1 MQGDNLGSSG
11 EDRPTYLFVIDSFGA
26 GGAERSLVELVPAVA
41 ARGRRPVV
49 VCLHSRDVGFEDDV
63 RASGVDLRFLSASG
77 LVGKV
82 RELRRLI
89 EEERP
94 ALVYSSLFEA
104 SLVTRLAA
112 ARKGVPVMVNLAN
125 TSYDPVRRLD
135 PNIKWW
141 RFRLVQE
148 VDGYLSRHLT
158 DHFHAVSQ
166 AVKDSAVASL
176 RIPPDQITV
185 VYRGRDP
192 ERIGEPT
199 PERRQRVRRA
209 LGLDDETP
217 VLVTVGR
224 QEFQKGHRYL
234 IEAMPK
240 ILERHPRTRLLIVGR
255 RGAATPELERAV
267 ADFGVADSVSFLGH
281 RADVTDLMAA
291 SDLFVFPSLFEGL
304 GGALIEALA
313 LGLPIVA
320 SDIPPVREVVG
331 DDPVADLVPPRDAA
345 ALAETVAALL
355 DEPDRRRRYAEAG
368 RDRFR
373 RMFLAEHAT
382 ARLVDLL
389 DEVAGLGPERS
400 AQPRGR

>member
-1 MQGDNLGSSG
+1 MEDSNLVPPAGS
-11 EDRPTYLFVIDSFGA
+11 RPTYLFVIDSIGA

-41 ARGRRPVV
+41 ARGRNPIV
-49 VCLHSRDVGFEDDV
+49 VCLRSRDVGFEDDM

-82 RELRRLI
+82 RELRHI
-89 EEERP
+89 AEDEAP

-104 SLVTRLAA
+104 SLVTRLATV
-112 ARKGVPVMVNLAN
+112 RMGVPVMVNLAN

-135 PNIKWW
+135 PNISWW

-148 VDGYLSRHLT
+148 VDGFLSRHFT

-176 RIPPDQITV
+176 RIPPAKITV
-185 VYRGRDP
+185 VHRGRDP
-192 ERIGEPT
+192 ERIGQRT
-199 PERRQRVRRA
+199 LERRKRVREA
-209 LGLDDETP
+209 LGIDDDAP

-240 ILERHPRTRLLIVGR
+240 VLERYPRTRLLIAGR
-255 RGAATPELERAV
+255 QGAATFELESAV
-267 ADFGVADSVSFLGH
+267 AELRVSNSVTLLGH
-281 RADVTDLMAA
+281 RPDVTDLMAA
-291 SDLFVFPSLFEGL
+291 ADLFVFPSLFEGL

-331 DDPVADLVPPRDAA
+331 DDPVGDLVPPRNAA
-345 ALAETVAALL
+345 ALADALTALL
-355 DEPDRRRRYAEAG
+355 DEPERQRSYAEAG
-368 RDRFR
+368 RLRFQ
-373 RMFLAEHAT
+373 RMFLAEDAT

-389 DEVAGLGPERS
+389 DEVAGLAPGRS
-400 AQPRGR
+400 AQSRSG

>member
-1 MQGDNLGSSG
+1 
-11 EDRPTYLFVIDSFGA
+11 
-26 GGAERSLVELVPAVA
+26 
-41 ARGRRPVV
+41 
-49 VCLHSRDVGFEDDV
+49 
-63 RASGVDLRFLSASG
+63 
-77 LVGKV
+77 
-82 RELRRLI
+82 
-89 EEERP
+89 
-94 ALVYSSLFEA
+94 
-104 SLVTRLAA
+104 
-112 ARKGVPVMVNLAN
+112 
-125 TSYDPVRRLD
+125 
-135 PNIKWW
+135 

-148 VDGYLSRHLT
+148 VDGFLSRHLT

-267 ADFGVADSVSFLGH
+267 ADFGVAD
-281 RADVTDLMAA
+281 
-291 SDLFVFPSLFEGL
+291 
-304 GGALIEALA
+304 
-313 LGLPIVA
+313 
-320 SDIPPVREVVG
+320 
-331 DDPVADLVPPRDAA
+331 PVADLVPPRDAA

-400 AQPRGR
+400 AQPRVR